1 MKEGFKCGKSWRPRR
16 GSGAQRGEGR
26 GADRQGQS
34 QRCVTYCGFKSRGC
48 SAPTVFIYF
57 AIMDEA
63 YQYGPSLLTPRS
75 TKLNTL
81 WSMPSSQPP
90 PLPFLS
96 PYLSLCLSLF
106 FFPCPKP
113 PPLPPPP
120 LPLFPATA
128 PPSPLFHYFSLR
140 LTLCLFPYPKPP
152 PFPLPLPLSLYP
164 FPYFSLRLTFFLF
177 PYPNLPVASL
187 PLHIPLFQRP
197 SLPLPLLILTPASA
211 SPSSCPPPAP
221 FPPITLQVAR
231 PPSSTVSKSCQTPQA
246 TYVSLSANLCHH
258 KKDIIK

>member
-1 MKEGFKCGKSWRPRR
+1 MASPGG
-16 GSGAQRGEGR
+16 RGEAQGLRGEREEGQIGR
-26 GADRQGQS
+26 DSLSAASHIADLSPGDVVRL
-34 QRCVTYCGFKSRGC
+34 
-48 SAPTVFIYF
+48 
-57 AIMDEA
+57 
-63 YQYGPSLLTPRS
+63 PSLFISPLW
-75 TKLNTL
+75 TKRINTDRL
-81 WSMPSSQPP
+81 SLLPAPQSLIHYGVCLHPS
-90 PLPFLS
+90 LRLS

-113 PPLPPPP
+113 PPLPPPPP